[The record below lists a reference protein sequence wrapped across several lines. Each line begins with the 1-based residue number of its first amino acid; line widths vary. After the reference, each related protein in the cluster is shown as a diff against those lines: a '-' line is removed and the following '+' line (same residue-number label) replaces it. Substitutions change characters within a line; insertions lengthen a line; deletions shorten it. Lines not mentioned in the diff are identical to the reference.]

1 MAKIKMK
8 ILEIREEPNQN
19 GTMLYRVFVESNGKT
34 YQFGAKEADYLDEKG
49 RASIHKA
56 WLKTLRA
63 DQVKLPV
70 IKAKSQKDIRKAIIG
85 TEVEE
90 DEYQ

>member
-8 ILEIREEPNQN
+8 IREIREEKNKN
-19 GTMLYRVFVESNGKT
+19 GIMVYRVFVKSNGKT
-34 YQFGAKEADYLDEKG
+34 YQFGAKEADYLDEKA
-49 RASIHKA
+49 RASIHIA

-63 DQVKLPV
+63 DQVKPPV
-70 IKAKSQKDIRKAIIG
+70 IKAKPPKEIRNAIIG